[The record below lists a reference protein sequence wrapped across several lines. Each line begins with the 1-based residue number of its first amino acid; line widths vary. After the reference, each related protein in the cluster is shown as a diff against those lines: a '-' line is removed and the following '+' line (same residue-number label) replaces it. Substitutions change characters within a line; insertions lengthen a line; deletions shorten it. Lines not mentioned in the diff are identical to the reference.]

1 MIPVLIITFVF
12 VIIMALPRCFGQL
25 ISVEPSGVSMADSMR
40 RELKTAPY
48 FSLYKDNYFI
58 VGTSLSETP
67 TKHNS
72 DAKFQVSL
80 AFRLTTASLPWDT
93 YLSLIYT
100 QVAFWNIFEDSFPM
114 RDINFNPGIAWTK
127 PYYYGDR
134 YLGSTSL
141 IIEHESNGR
150 DGEASRSWN
159 RVSFS
164 GNLYVTERV
173 RVFGKIWIPIVDGHN
188 NRDLAEYKGIFCLGT
203 EIQTANKKLTVGFT
217 IEKRKGF
224 RQFNTI
230 AEISWRIHEKTNL
243 SLFAQFYNGCAEG
256 LIDYE
261 HHNTMFRAGIAFK
274 PKFFSPRI

>member
-1 MIPVLIITFVF
+1 MTP
-12 VIIMALPRCFGQL
+12 PQCFGQL

-40 RELKTAPY
+40 RELNTAPY
-48 FSLYKDNYFI
+48 FSLYKDNYI
-58 VGTSLSETP
+58 VMGTSLSEIP

-100 QVAFWNIFEDSFPM
+100 QVAFWNVFEDSFPM

-127 PYYYGDR
+127 PYYRGDR

-150 DGEASRSWN
+150 DGDASRSWN
-159 RVSFS
+159 RIALS
-164 GNLYVTERV
+164 GNLYVTERI
-173 RVFGKIWIPIVDGHN
+173 RVFGKIWIPIVDGCN
-188 NRDLAEYKGIFCLGT
+188 NRDLVKYKGIFSLGT
-203 EIQTANKKLTVGFT
+203 EIQTVNRKLMAGFT
-217 IEKRKGF
+217 IEKSKGL
-224 RQFNTI
+224 QFNIMT
-230 AEISWRIHEKTNL
+230 EVSWQLHKKTNL
-243 SLFAQFYNGCAEG
+243 WLFAQLYIGYAES
-256 LIDYE
+256 LIDYN
-261 HHNTMFRAGIAFK
+261 HHSTMLRAGIVFK

>member
-12 VIIMALPRCFGQL
+12 VIIMAPPRCFGQL

-100 QVAFWNIFEDSFPM
+100 QVAFWNVFEDSFPM

-127 PYYYGDR
+127 SYYHGNR
-134 YLGSTSL
+134 YIGSTSL

-159 RVSFS
+159 RISLS
-164 GNLYVTERV
+164 GNLYITERI
-173 RVFGKIWIPIVDGHN
+173 RVFGKIWIPIVDGKN
-188 NRDLAEYKGIFCLGT
+188 NRDLAEYKGLFELGT
-203 EIQTANKKLTVGFT
+203 EVLTVNKRLTIGFT
-217 IEKRKGF
+217 IGKRKGF
-224 RQFNTI
+224 RQFNTT

-256 LIDYE
+256 LIDYAP
-261 HHNTMFRAGIAFK
+261 HNTMFRAGIVFK

>member
-12 VIIMALPRCFGQL
+12 IITVAPPQCFGQL
-25 ISVEPSGVSMADSMR
+25 ISVEPLGVSMADSMR
-40 RELKTAPY
+40 RELNTAPY
-48 FSLYKDNYFI
+48 FSLYKDNYI
-58 VGTSLSETP
+58 VMGTSLSETP
-67 TKHNS
+67 TRQNS

-127 PYYYGDR
+127 PYYRGNR

-150 DGEASRSWN
+150 DGDASRSWN
-159 RVSFS
+159 RIALS
-164 GNLYVTERV
+164 GNLYVTERI
-173 RVFGKIWIPIVDGHN
+173 RVFGKIWIPIVDGCN
-188 NRDLAEYKGIFCLGT
+188 NRDLVKYKGIFSLGT
-203 EIQTANKKLTVGFT
+203 EIQTVNRKLMAGFT
-217 IEKRKGF
+217 IEKSKGL
-224 RQFNTI
+224 QFNIMT
-230 AEISWRIHEKTNL
+230 EVSWQLHKKTNL
-243 SLFAQFYNGCAEG
+243 WLFAQLYIGYAES
-256 LIDYE
+256 LIDYN
-261 HHNTMFRAGIAFK
+261 HHSTMLRAGIVFK